1 MKSISFKIILI
12 AIWGMT
18 SISAHA
24 QTSIPFEI
32 APSGH
37 ITIKAIVNGIEGN
50 FILDTGAGLTLLT
63 KKFSSKMANVQKLNR
78 EYTAF
83 RATGEKITA
92 DLYTTDQIMIGD
104 FKDPGPTMMIF
115 DVELGPFDGLIS
127 LMSFK
132 NQPFTVDYD
141 QKKLII
147 ETPGSFKIRK
157 TKGNILP
164 LQIESS
170 RDITLDIFT
179 FVQVNKKLT
188 LQFLVDSGA
197 GANVFHINAKHLQEL
212 GVDVS
217 DTSKVIKRTRKS
229 EFNKD
234 IETSIYSTNVAEI
247 AAKDFPQIHVNE
259 PKVLFIEGL
268 IYDGTSSLNWFG
280 KQITIDVSGKQM
292 IVGK

>member
-1 MKSISFKIILI
+1 MSICKLLILLVVSFLT
-12 AIWGMT
+12 T
-18 SISAHA
+18 STFISA
-24 QTSIPFEI
+24 QTVVPFEI

-37 ITIKAIVNGIEGN
+37 ITMKARVNGVEGN
-50 FILDTGAGLTLLT
+50 FILDTGAGITLLT
-63 KKFSSKMANVQKLNR
+63 KKFSTKLSNLYRLNR

-83 RATGEKITA
+83 RATGERITA
-92 DLYTTDQIMIGD
+92 DLYTTDQIMIGN
-104 FKDPGPTMMIF
+104 FKDSDPKMMIF

-132 NQPFTVDYD
+132 NQPFTIDYD
-141 QKKLII
+141 QKKVII
-147 ETPGSFKIRK
+147 ETPGSFKTRK
-157 TKGNILP
+157 AKGNILP

-179 FVQVNKKLT
+179 FVKVNKKLT

-217 DTSKVIKRTRKS
+217 DTSKVVKRTRKS

-234 IETSIYSTNVAEI
+234 IETSVYNTEIAEI
-247 AAKDFPQIHVNE
+247 ASQNVPQIHVLE
-259 PKVLFIEGL
+259 PKVSFIEGL

-280 KQITIDVSGKQM
+280 KQITIDVAGKQM